1 MGNTISI
8 NDGLKVYDIV
18 NQDGEF
24 VGQFKINPADA
35 GMVER
40 YKKGIKNLEESLKK
54 YSGMEDSMNSFIE
67 MQDLVVKELEHIVGN
82 DSVSVFFEVMGAFSP
97 QGEQLYYEK
106 VLDIIVGII
115 DEENKKTRQAME
127 KRIEKYAKKYQ

>member
-24 VGQFKINPADA
+24 VGQFKINPSDA

-40 YKKGIKNLEESLKK
+40 YRHGIQRLEESLKK
-54 YSGMEDSMNSFIE
+54 YSDIEDTMNSFIE
-67 MQDLVVKELEHIVGN
+67 MQDIVVKELEYIVGN
-82 DSVSVFFEVMGAFSP
+82 DSVSVFFKVMGAFSP
-97 QGEQLYYEK
+97 QGDQLYYEK
-106 VLDIIVGII
+106 VLDIIIGII
-115 DEENKKTRQAME
+115 DEENKKIKQAME